1 MKLSSEW
8 VISLV
13 APHQCLGCGREG
25 TVCCEGC
32 QEANFIPMPSR
43 CFRCRRLTGEFAVCR
58 SCRSP
63 LRHVWVAT
71 EYDGLAR
78 QLLHGYKFQR
88 ARAAAATLA
97 QNIAETLPY
106 LSADTT
112 VTYVPTA
119 TKRMR
124 MRGYDHAELIAQS
137 VASLKS
143 LPFQRLVARQTQ
155 SRQVGANRSVRL
167 KQLEGAFRL
176 VDEVPERVLIV
187 DDVVTTGATLEAM
200 AVLLRRAGAR
210 DVSAA
215 VFAQKL

>member
-1 MKLSSEW
+1 
-8 VISLV
+8 
-13 APHQCLGCGREG
+13 
-25 TVCCEGC
+25 
-32 QEANFIPMPSR
+32 MPSR
-43 CFRCRRLTGEFAVCR
+43 CFRCRCLTGEYAACR

-63 LRHVWVAT
+63 LRHVWVTT

-78 QLLHGYKFQR
+78 QPLHSYKFQR

-97 QNIAETLPY
+97 QNITDTLPY
-106 LSADTT
+106 LPSDTV

-124 MRGYDHAELIAQS
+124 VRGYDHAELIARE
-137 VASLKS
+137 VAEMKS
-143 LPFQRLVARQTQ
+143 LPFRRLASRLTQ
-155 SRQVGANRSVRL
+155 SRQVGASRAVRL
-167 KQLEGAFRL
+167 KQLDGAFGL
-176 VDEVPERVLIV
+176 VDEAPRRVLII

>member
-1 MKLSSEW
+1 MKLSSERL
-8 VISLV
+8 IRLV

-25 TVCCEGC
+25 VVCCDGC
-32 QEANFIPMPSR
+32 QEENFTPMPSR
-43 CFRCRRLTGEFAVCR
+43 CFRCRHLTAEYAACR

-63 LRHVWVAT
+63 LRHVWVTT

-78 QLLHGYKFQR
+78 QLLHSYKFQR
-88 ARAAAATLA
+88 ARAAAATLG
-97 QNIAETLPY
+97 QSIAEALPY
-106 LSADTT
+106 LPADTT

-124 MRGYDHAELIAQS
+124 MRGYDHAELVAQS
-137 VASLKS
+137 VASLKN